1 MVCLTLIYAV
11 PVSNSRC
18 QSTDLQE
25 TYMPYTAAQ
34 HAPFYG
40 TNAQIRHAILLLLLC
55 KNKTSLR
62 FCFYLF
68 SGSEQKR
75 EDEKNHKTTI

>member
-1 MVCLTLIYAV
+1 MLCLTLIYVV

-25 TYMPYTAAQ
+25 TCMPYTAVQ

-40 TNAQIRHAILLLLLC
+40 TNAQIRHAILFLLLC
-55 KNKTSLR
+55 KNKTS
-62 FCFYLF
+62 
-68 SGSEQKR
+68 
-75 EDEKNHKTTI
+75 